1 MGEHIVTTTTG
12 KIKGY
17 ERNGGIEYLGIPY
30 AKPPV
35 GKLRFKRAVPIEPWE
50 GVLDAKEYGPMSIQT
65 DEIEHPG
72 EVVGSEDCLTVN
84 IQRPL
89 SGEKLPVLVYIHGGG
104 YNTGSASD
112 ELYNGRAFVKEGIV
126 YATFQYRLN
135 VLGFFDF
142 TTYPGCEEF
151 DSNCGLSDHI
161 VAMQWIHDNIA
172 AFGGDPERITIAG
185 ESAGATSVTTLMATP
200 AARGTFQQ
208 AIISSS
214 IANGYF
220 THKMARENMDLFIE
234 GMGWSEADLPKL
246 LTMDPAEMQKG
257 NTYIA
262 KKHQYKNPGI
272 FLPSPVID
280 DLLPERPIDA
290 IRKGCAKGIKL
301 MIGTNKDE
309 GTLFVR
315 PEDTN
320 FPNSWEMVEDVF
332 KHTGNEAGLPD
343 ILKYYKARSG
353 ETKLGID
360 QAFYEFATDYA
371 FQMPDIKVA
380 DAQKENGDVWMYRFE
395 YVSKSSEESG
405 MGASHAFDLPCAFA
419 NREHMF
425 AKMLFEGE
433 DENVV
438 DAMIGA
444 VHGAWSSFV
453 RDGRPDIADWS
464 QYEGHIS
471 PICIFDRETKV
482 KQLDRTELMDAW
494 GDMRF
499 YEE

>member
-1 MGEHIVTTTTG
+1 M
-12 KIKGY
+12 
-17 ERNGGIEYLGIPY
+17 
-30 AKPPV
+30 PV
-35 GKLRFKRAVPIEPWE
+35 EPWE
-50 GVLDAKEYGPMSIQT
+50 GVLDAKGYGPVSIQT

-112 ELYNGRAFVKEGIV
+112 PLYNGKEFVKEGIV

-172 AFGGDPERITIAG
+172 SFGGDPERITIAG

-200 AARGTFQQ
+200 AVRGTFQQ

-214 IANGYF
+214 IANGFF

-234 GMGWSEADLPKL
+234 GMGWTEADLPKL

-290 IRKGCAKGIKL
+290 IRKGCAKGIRL
-301 MIGTNKDE
+301 LIGTNKDE

-332 KHTGNEAGLPD
+332 KHTGNEGGT
-343 ILKYYKARSG
+343 S
-353 ETKLGID
+353 
-360 QAFYEFATDYA
+360 
-371 FQMPDIKVA
+371 
-380 DAQKENGDVWMYRFE
+380 
-395 YVSKSSEESG
+395 
-405 MGASHAFDLPCAFA
+405 
-419 NREHMF
+419 
-425 AKMLFEGE
+425 
-433 DENVV
+433 
-438 DAMIGA
+438 
-444 VHGAWSSFV
+444 
-453 RDGRPDIADWS
+453 
-464 QYEGHIS
+464 
-471 PICIFDRETKV
+471 
-482 KQLDRTELMDAW
+482 
-494 GDMRF
+494 
-499 YEE
+499 